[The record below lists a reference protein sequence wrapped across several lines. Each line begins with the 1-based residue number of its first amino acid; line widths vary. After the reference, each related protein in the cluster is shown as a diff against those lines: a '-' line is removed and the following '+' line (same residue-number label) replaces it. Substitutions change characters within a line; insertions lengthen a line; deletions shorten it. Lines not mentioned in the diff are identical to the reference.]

1 MNSEG
6 QPDRRR
12 YVRYPAMDS
21 AIVALKPHAE
31 ILGQMIDI
39 SLTGLSFRYIDTD
52 TVKSPSSQL
61 IILMPK
67 PRFFLD
73 GIPFRSVSDFELKS
87 EFSFSTIPVRRR
99 CVAFGKLD
107 SHQQTRLEDFILFCS
122 IMNQQPVWMK
132 HYPQQSIPA
141 PQPV

>member
-1 MNSEG
+1 MNPEG

-12 YVRYPAMDS
+12 NVRYSAMDS

-39 SLTGLSFRYIDTD
+39 SLNGLSFRYIDTD
-52 TVKSPSSQL
+52 KVKSPSSQL

-67 PRFFLD
+67 QRFFLD
-73 GIPFRSVSDFELKS
+73 RIPFRSVSDFELKS

-99 CVAFGKLD
+99 CVDFGKLD
-107 SHQQTRLEDFILFCS
+107 SHQQARLDDFILFCS
-122 IMNQQPVWMK
+122 IMNQQPVWIK
-132 HYPQQSIPA
+132 NYSHRPIVA
-141 PQPV
+141 PHPV